1 MNIGCEES
9 CGVSFCLK
17 REKRNHMYESYA
29 PEINQ
34 PSVMSVS
41 ETKVCDATGVCLV
54 FQDFRERSCENAAT
68 LGRLV
73 LT

>member
-1 MNIGCEES
+1 
-9 CGVSFCLK
+9 
-17 REKRNHMYESYA
+17 MYESYA